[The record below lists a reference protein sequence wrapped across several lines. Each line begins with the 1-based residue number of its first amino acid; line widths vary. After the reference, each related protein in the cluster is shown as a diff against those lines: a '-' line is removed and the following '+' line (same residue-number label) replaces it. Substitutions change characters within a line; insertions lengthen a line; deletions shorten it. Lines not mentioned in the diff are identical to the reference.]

1 LDLIEEDNPPP
12 WYKKFVIFGYPP
24 GYLKEYTTED
34 TLLNIIDDVAIATPD
49 LEEKKKEITKLT
61 PMIEYPGIDN
71 SVLIHLSYILHLK
84 SFPPNGPT
92 TTTTTTPT
100 PIVISDSN
108 DALAD
113 NSDFVFVA
121 NPTKNKKKTN
131 LDKKGKKKEKR
142 KKKKL
147 KSFKMIDEDE
157 DDTEDQPST
166 PTKVIERPQWSDASE
181 GRYEPTESTGVW
193 QSLTPIF
200 KKRKQSLSLLNQSK
214 EGNNNNNNNNNS

>member
-1 LDLIEEDNPPP
+1 MLQLQPLI
-12 WYKKFVIFGYPP
+12 WRK
-24 GYLKEYTTED
+24 
-34 TLLNIIDDVAIATPD
+34 
-49 LEEKKKEITKLT
+49 KKKEITKLT

-113 NSDFVFVA
+113 
-121 NPTKNKKKTN
+121 
-131 LDKKGKKKEKR
+131 
-142 KKKKL
+142 
-147 KSFKMIDEDE
+147 IDEDE